1 MLLLDDNQYVGYI
14 SWYPRLA
21 SQRYRLQSLALV
33 RDTGYSQWL
42 WGVSE
47 IQVTVSGSGESQRYR
62 LQSVALGSLR
72 DIGYSQWLWGSQR
85 YRLQSVALGS
95 LRDIGYSQ
103 WLWGVSEIQVTVSG
117 SGQRYRLQ
125 SVALGGLGFSI
136 ISLPQDTAAAAASG
150 PWQRAAPST
159 RRGGPGSD
167 SGYHGN
173 GRGLRVRV
181 LTPLAQWSSQG
192 ATMTYNA
199 ALGQTD
205 GRLLLMILLKW
216 QPSYINEVLYHY
228 GPTVYDAGPTIIQ
241 YWCDHCLM
249 LASW

>member
-1 MLLLDDNQYVGYI
+1 MLLHDDNQYVGYI

-72 DIGYSQWLWGSQR
+72 DTGYSQWLWG
-85 YRLQSVALGS
+85 A
-95 LRDIGYSQ
+95 
-103 WLWGVSEIQVTVSG
+103 SEIQVTVSG
-117 SGQRYRLQ
+117 SGEPQKYRLQ
-125 SVALGGLGFSI
+125 SVALGGLRYTGYSQWLWSEIQVTVSGSGESWILHHFSATRYSSSSGFW
-136 ISLPQDTAAAAASG
+136 AMAAS
-150 PWQRAAPST
+150 RAINQEGG
-159 RRGGPGSD
+159 GGPGSD

-192 ATMTYNA
+192 ATMTYNV

-216 QPSYINEVLYHY
+216 QPSYINQVLYYY
-228 GPTVYDAGPTIIQ
+228 GPTAYDAGPTIIQ
-241 YWCDHCLM
+241 Y
-249 LASW
+249 